1 MTPRMIARYPDSLY
15 NDTVTRA
22 RTEGDGTLTT
32 KLVDD
37 VIADMKSA
45 SKDKAG
51 AGDVALAADAFI
63 SGVESGDLK
72 LENPNDL
79 KKFEKIGAEQAQ
91 VWKDDHRGRGTVGQL
106 WDRFVADADQDGKK
120 NAKDDKPLGRW

>member
-1 MTPRMIARYPDSLY
+1 MIARYPDALY
-15 NDTVTRA
+15 NYTVTRA

-45 SKDKAG
+45 SKDPRG
-51 AGDVALAADAFI
+51 AGDVALAADAFL
-63 SGVESGDLK
+63 SGIESGDLK
-72 LENPNDL
+72 LESAADL
-79 KKFEKIGAEQAQ
+79 KKFERIGAEQAQ

-106 WDRFVADADQDGKK
+106 WDRFVSDTDKDGIK